1 MRIILLTKGLLNI
14 MKIYISFLYPQKR
27 TEVDFWS
34 DLNITKSYKFEIINK
49 NKAKESVANQIDLGT
64 RPLA

>member
-27 TEVDFWS
+27 TEVDFWR

>member
-1 MRIILLTKGLLNI
+1 

-27 TEVDFWS
+27 TEVDFWR